1 MRYLRLIKYF
11 MLSSAQTDLAYRA
24 NLAIGLLNSLLNLIV
39 GVLGLAVLFS
49 QVNTLNGWT
58 FASTLALLGVYLT
71 INALRGWFIG
81 PSLEMSGAGVLTSR
95 SCGPSTRSSSSA
107 CGSGAGS
114 P

>member
-24 NLAIGLLNSLLNLIV
+24 NFAIGLLNSLLNLIV
-39 GVLGLAVLFS
+39 GVLGLVVLFS

-58 FASTLALLGVYLT
+58 FASTLALLGVYLI

-81 PSLEMSGAGVLTSR
+81 PSL
-95 SCGPSTRSSSSA
+95 
-107 CGSGAGS
+107 
-114 P
+114 